1 MSPRTRTV
9 PRKAPQQ
16 QRSRETVDVILAATA
31 RVLVKEGF
39 DHASTNRIAE
49 AAGVSIGSLYQYFPS
64 KESLVAALIER
75 HFDEMFEVLSGE
87 MERVADLPLPAA
99 LRSMVTLMLQAHA
112 VDPALH
118 RVLNEQVPRVGR
130 LHRLHDVVGRM
141 RTLGRAYFERHRD
154 EMQVADLDVAAFIT
168 VQTIEALI
176 HTAATRP
183 EDAPAHDVLVDEV
196 TALLVRYLQKPELTA
211 AAALQPVQAWPD
223 VSAANTRQKLP
234 PPTLTIASGGKP

>member
-16 QRSRETVDVILAATA
+16 RRSRETVDVILAATA

-75 HFDEMFEVLSGE
+75 HFDEMAAVLSEE
-87 MERVADLPLPAA
+87 MERVADLPLAAA
-99 LRSMVTLMLQAHA
+99 LRRMVTLMMQAHA

-130 LHRLHDVVGRM
+130 LSRLHDVVSRM

-154 EMQVADLDVAAFIT
+154 EVRVADLDVAAFIT

-183 EDAPAHDVLVDEV
+183 EDAPNPDVLIEEV
-196 TALLVRYLQKPELTA
+196 TALLVRYLQQADVAATATPAATARLERPELK
-211 AAALQPVQAWPD
+211 LQK
-223 VSAANTRQKLP
+223 SA
-234 PPTLTIASGGKP
+234 